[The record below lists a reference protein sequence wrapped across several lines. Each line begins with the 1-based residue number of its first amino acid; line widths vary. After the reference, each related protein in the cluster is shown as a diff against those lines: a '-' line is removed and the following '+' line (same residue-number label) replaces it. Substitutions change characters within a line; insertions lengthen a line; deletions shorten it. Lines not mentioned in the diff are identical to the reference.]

1 MSMVLL
7 TQTPDVA
14 RLVTA
19 CSSRASAA
27 DLAHEASKL
36 AARVT
41 DTAPCWL

>member
-19 CSSRASAA
+19 YSSRGT
-27 DLAHEASKL
+27 LAREASEL

-41 DTAPCWL
+41 DTAPQWL